1 MNCHSVFDKQSLLA
15 DLGEIDT
22 AEVVPSLRRFAFLPD
37 EKLSRLAGDATDENW
52 GKNNFALEKYLAVHI
67 IWSILQE
74 RYTHSSDQLNFAA
87 GHLQS
92 TNGTPLYLVFKRN
105 DIQGKQPWVLRH
117 VGKQIAASNLPL
129 PARVPDPPD
138 IVPGS
143 EIVICD
149 DHIFHRD
156 NERVKFLHDLPPVT
170 QICAVTGAIQWSLH
184 RALQVAYYHYGK
196 ISYLVPLYF
205 SSRENLRL
213 APELVAPVEVHSD
226 RLLVRTLL
234 YPCHAYA
241 NARVTAERA
250 DQLPAWLIDAWE
262 QERCR

>member
-1 MNCHSVFDKQSLLA
+1 MNSRSVFDKQSLLD
-15 DLGEIDT
+15 DLDDIDT
-22 AEVVPSLRRFAFLPD
+22 AEVVTSLRRFAFLPD
-37 EKLSRLAGDATDENW
+37 EKLGRLAADASPENW

-105 DIQGKQPWVLRH
+105 DVPGKQPWVLRH

-129 PARVPDPPD
+129 PAKIPEPPRL
-138 IVPGS
+138 VSGA
-143 EIVICD
+143 EIIICD
-149 DHIFHRD
+149 DHIFRGD
-156 NERVKFLHDLPPVT
+156 NERVKFLHGLPPIT

-184 RALQVAYYHYGK
+184 RALQVSYYHYGK

-213 APELVAPVEVHSD
+213 APDLVAPVEVHSD

-234 YPCHAYA
+234 YPGFAYA
-241 NARVTAERA
+241 NARVTAERG

-262 QERCR
+262 QERGL